1 MNKKIKIGYTI
12 IALMLLFL
20 RIDLMDFNDLSL
32 ANNWKNYLIIT
43 TIIVLLVYTYSN
55 RVGEQNEL
63 E

>member
-55 RVGEQNEL
+55 RVDEQHEL